1 LKINIFYDNINFRVK
16 DWRKIKELI
25 KKVIS
30 KESKISGDLNFIIT
44 DDKIL
49 LELNIEFLKHNYYTD
64 VISFKYNNQNNLYG
78 EVYIS
83 IDAVK
88 RNAKNYKISYSMEL
102 LRVMIHGVLHLC
114 GYNDI
119 NKIKKKKMRMQEDY
133 WLRVYKKL

>member
-1 LKINIFYDNINFRVK
+1 MKINIFYDNIDFRVK
-16 DWRKIKELI
+16 GWRKIKELI

-64 VISFKYNNQNNLYG
+64 VISFNSNNQNNLSG

-102 LRVMIHGVLHLC
+102 LRVMIHGVLHIC
-114 GYNDI
+114 GFNDI
-119 NKIKKKKMRMQEDY
+119 NKIEKEKMRMHEDY